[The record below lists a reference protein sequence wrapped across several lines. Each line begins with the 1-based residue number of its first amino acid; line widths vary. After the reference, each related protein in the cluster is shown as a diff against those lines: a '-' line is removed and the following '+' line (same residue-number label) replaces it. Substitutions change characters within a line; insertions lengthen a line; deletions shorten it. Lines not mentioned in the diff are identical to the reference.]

1 MPGFSASSLVDLE
14 RYPIEDLSHQTAVA
28 VIAQAREQLLSSGAA
43 ELPGFIHPEG
53 VKALVEDAAKLALR
67 GHHSQ
72 GLGGPYLAP
81 ADETFAADHPRRF
94 REAFAVSAVAYD
106 IIPFSSPLRQL
117 YDSDLVLDFISAIL
131 NRGALYRYADPC
143 GALNLAV
150 MAEGEQLQWH
160 FDQTDFVVSLAIQ
173 SAEGGGAFEVVP
185 RIRTASDEHYDE
197 VAEVLAG
204 QREHV
209 KVLEMTPGTLLVFE
223 GRHSLHR
230 VSPIAGPR
238 LRHVGLLAYDTVPG
252 TQSSEHLRELR
263 YGRTM
268 TYGAP
273 PELWPA

>member
-53 VKALVEDAAKLALR
+53 VKTLAEDAAKLALR

-94 REAFAVSAVAYD
+94 REAFAVCAVAYD

-117 YDSDLVLDFISAIL
+117 YDSVLVLEFISAIL

-143 GALNLAV
+143 VALNLAV
-150 MAEGEQLQWH
+150 IAAGEQLKGPSVRQPPPGQMGLGTNIPVAMPPKGWTRPAKP
-160 FDQTDFVVSLAIQ
+160 DPMTMNVK
-173 SAEGGGAFEVVP
+173 P
-185 RIRTASDEHYDE
+185 R
-197 VAEVLAG
+197 
-204 QREHV
+204 
-209 KVLEMTPGTLLVFE
+209 
-223 GRHSLHR
+223 GRSR
-230 VSPIAGPR
+230 
-238 LRHVGLLAYDTVPG
+238 
-252 TQSSEHLRELR
+252 
-263 YGRTM
+263 
-268 TYGAP
+268 
-273 PELWPA
+273 